1 VKQYSI
7 PFVPGPV
14 SVPEPVRQAYLVD
27 YGSGD
32 IEPEFA
38 RLYRDVEAQLQQI
51 AGTRNRVTIMSG
63 EGMLA
68 LWGALK
74 SVLRPGERVVA
85 VATGLFGYG
94 IGEMAESV
102 GGEVTTIG
110 FEYDETIHDWERVRR
125 VLREV
130 RPSLVT
136 AVHCETPSGTL
147 NPVGRLGKLI
157 EEELG
162 DDCLLYVDAV
172 ASLGGAP
179 VEVDDA
185 RIDLALFATQKAL
198 SAQPGLAMVAVS
210 ERAWAKVEE
219 VAYQGYDALLP
230 WREVGEVESFPYTP
244 PWASV
249 AALGEACRLLLDEGL
264 ERVYARHER
273 VAEQIRQGLQA
284 MGISLY
290 PGNGRRS
297 TGRCGSMALPW
308 AATGASSTAKSSG
321 QGTWARRPTRRWRHA
336 RSASSSAFCGSAG
349 RRLLFA
355 VQQSA
360 RGAIRVD
367 LARRDALDVLV
378 IGRSDPLAQPAE

>member
-1 VKQYSI
+1 MKQYPI

-38 RLYRDVEAQLQQI
+38 RLYQDVEAQLQRI
-51 AGTRNRVTIMSG
+51 AGTSNRVPIMSG

-94 IGEMAESV
+94 IGEMAESL
-102 GGEVTTIG
+102 GGEVTTVG

-130 RPSLVT
+130 RPSLITV
-136 AVHCETPSGTL
+136 VHCETPSGTL
-147 NPVGRLGKLI
+147 NPVAQLGVLI

-162 DDCLLYVDAV
+162 DDCLFYVDAV

-198 SAQPGLAMVAVS
+198 SAPPGLAMVAVS
-210 ERAWAKVEE
+210 ERAWAKIEE
-219 VAYQGYDALLP
+219 VAYKGYDALLP

-244 PWASV
+244 PWPGI
-249 AALGEACRLLLDEGL
+249 AALGDACRLLLDEGL
-264 ERVYARHER
+264 ERAYARHER

-284 MGISLY
+284 LGISLY
-290 PGNGRRS
+290 P
-297 TGRCGSMALPW
+297 
-308 AATGASSTAKSSG
+308 AA
-321 QGTWARRPTRRWRHA
+321 
-336 RSASSSAFCGSAG
+336 
-349 RRLLFA
+349 
-355 VQQSA
+355 
-360 RGAIRVD
+360 GAIPAPTVTAAWLPDGWEWRAFDRALREHGLAVGGNWGKLHGKVFRLGHMGTQADED
-367 LARRDALDVLV
+367 LAARALDVIERVLRERQ
-378 IGRSDPLAQPAE
+378 G